1 MLQLATVFLNILL
14 PVFALVLVGY
24 VAGPRLKLDTRT
36 LSKFAYY
43 LIMPA
48 FVFNVFRDA
57 SIEAD
62 VALRMVGFM
71 LSATAGMVAIAWL
84 LARLQ
89 RLSPAMTG
97 AYILAAAF
105 GNVGNFG
112 LPVIHFKYGETA
124 LVAAS
129 VYFLVGSASGFIF
142 GVLAATWRKGGSLR
156 AVSAVLTT
164 PGIAAIAPA
173 FLVNYYDLQTPLFVD
188 RAAELLAAA
197 LIPVMLVT
205 LGVQLADVGKLR
217 IDRHTVI
224 SGMIRLAPGAALA
237 FALAPLFGL
246 SGVVR
251 GAGILQASMPVAV
264 LAALIALEH
273 DLMPDFVTTSVL
285 FSTIASAVT
294 LTIVLALL

>member
-173 FLVNYYDLQTPLFVD
+173 FLVNYYDLQTPIFID

-285 FSTIASAVT
+285 FSTIASALT